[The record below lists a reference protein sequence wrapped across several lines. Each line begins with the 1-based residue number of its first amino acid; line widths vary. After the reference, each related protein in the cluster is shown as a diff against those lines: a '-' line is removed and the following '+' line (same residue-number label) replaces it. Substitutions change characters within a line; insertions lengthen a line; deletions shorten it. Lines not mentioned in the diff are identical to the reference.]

1 MKKLLLTASII
12 FSIVFFSCTDSTTEP
27 TTPANDTGSVFVQST
42 PSGAQI
48 WIDGTNSNK
57 LTPDTVTNLSVG
69 SKNVKLV
76 FVGTSLR
83 DTTVQT
89 TVTKNGVA
97 SVNITAA
104 LDTALFGPVRIWE
117 TADNTAGHSSGLI
130 LSSGQPLSVAGSNKQ
145 STDIYY
151 SSTGYIVA
159 SANKNT
165 TQGLTRKTY
174 FKVGT
179 SNNLYDGLTS
189 SLFQLTDSNW
199 KDNIPVTE
207 TNYAFLY
214 DNDGYYSKARI
225 TGQGT
230 TPYAWVEIT
239 WVYNKVKGDKRFK

>member
-1 MKKLLLTASII
+1 MKKLFLAASII
-12 FSIVFFSCTDSTTEP
+12 FSIVFFSCTDSTTDP
-27 TTPANDTGSVFVQST
+27 TTPTNDTGSVFVQSS

-48 WIDGTNSNK
+48 WIEGTNSNK

-89 TVTKNGVA
+89 NITKNGVA
-97 SVNITAA
+97 SLNITAA

-117 TADNTAGHSSGLI
+117 TADNTSGHYSGLM

-174 FKVGT
+174 FKVGA

-230 TPYAWVEIT
+230 APYAWVEIT